1 MLTLVKHPALGLVG
15 LIAVGL
21 VAVKLYQGDLS
32 VTQAALRIAV
42 VTGALLVT
50 ERFLLPIA
58 RTLVNSG
65 RPRG

>member
-1 MLTLVKHPALGLVG
+1 MTVVKNPALGLIG

-32 VTQAALRIAV
+32 VTQAAVRIGV
-42 VTGALLVT
+42 LTGVLVLT
-50 ERFLLPIA
+50 ERFLVPIA
-58 RTLVNSG
+58 RTLVSSG